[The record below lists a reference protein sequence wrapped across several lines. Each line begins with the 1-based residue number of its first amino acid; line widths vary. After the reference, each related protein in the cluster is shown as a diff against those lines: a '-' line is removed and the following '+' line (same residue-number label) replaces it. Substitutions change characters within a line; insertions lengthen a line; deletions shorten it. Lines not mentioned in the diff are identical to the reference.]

1 MAFMKCGFWNIH
13 GHISQQIGD
22 KLKDPE
28 FYSVLSDLDIIGL
41 GELHSESKVNIQGFI
56 NKEQKIRQKKFK
68 GPKIAGEIGLF
79 VRDEVDHLVQV
90 VKK

>member
-1 MAFMKCGFWNIH
+1 MYFWNIH

-56 NKEQKIRQKKFK
+56 NKEQKIRQKNSRVQRLL
-68 GPKIAGEIGLF
+68 GE
-79 VRDEVDHLVQV
+79 
-90 VKK
+90 